1 MRIKHKIIIPV
12 LLFIIA
18 ISIVLPQIIGD
29 NQNPEISPESARDVY
44 NSIEEVDEKK
54 LDELEETAKSAM
66 LLFRDVYA
74 SAAKDSDYEVVLS
87 NETLSL
93 VLDTIG
99 AEGYSVI
106 DSAQELNMKN
116 PERIIQF
123 GNLVNSNQDAETS
136 YFVVRSDGTLS
147 MNTLSYTNGIGRL
160 IAISLEFDSSLEP
173 SIYAEGQYDLL
184 SIHYSK
190 KGWLIYD
197 RDISNM
203 NINKKFNIDSHT
215 LVRVKPYDET
225 CRQLCRKYVTPV
237 GYYENNLFTSSWTET
252 DYKDLDFNCLF
263 PILYGMFYNTDSLT
277 MYSANNLY
285 DLIDNTRLHII
296 PSSQFEEVIK
306 RYFNISSEQ
315 INSLSDFSTSLGG
328 YYMCGY
334 NTGYYSVVP
343 RIPEPEVVD
352 YWYNTDGTLTL
363 KVDAVFSW
371 YGTDKAFTHEVTVRD
386 TETGFEYVSNYVHES
401 DDNIFPEWKLHDER
415 IQQIRS
421 LNA

>member
-1 MRIKHKIIIPV
+1 MKNKHKIIISV

-18 ISIVLPQIIGD
+18 LSVILPQIIGD
-29 NQNPEISPESARDVY
+29 NQNTEISPESARDEY
-44 NSIEEVDEKK
+44 NSIEEVDKKK

-93 VLDTIG
+93 IADAIG

-116 PERIIQF
+116 PERIIRF
-123 GNLVNSNQDAETS
+123 GSLVNSDQDAEAS
-136 YFVVRSDGTLS
+136 YFSVRSDGTLS
-147 MNTLSYTNGIGRL
+147 MNTLSYTNGTGKL
-160 IAISLEFDSSLEP
+160 IAISVEFDSSLEP

-184 SIHYSK
+184 SICYTE
-190 KGWLIYD
+190 KGRLIYD

-203 NINKKFNIDSHT
+203 NINKKFNVDSHT
-215 LVRVKPYDET
+215 LVRVKPYDEA
-225 CRQLCRKYVTPV
+225 CRQLCRKYVSPV
-237 GYYENNLFTSSWTET
+237 GYYENNLFTSSWTEA

-263 PILYGMFYNTDSLT
+263 PILYGMVYSTDPLT
-277 MYSANNLY
+277 MYSANDLF
-285 DLIDNTRLHII
+285 DLIDNTQLHII
-296 PSSQFEEVIK
+296 PSFKFEEVIK
-306 RYFNISSEQ
+306 SYFSIPSERL
-315 INSLSDFSTSLGG
+315 NSLADFSTGLGG

-334 NTGYYSVVP
+334 NTGYYNVVP

-352 YWYNTDGTLTL
+352 YWYNDDGTLTL

-386 TETGFEYVSNYVHES
+386 TETGFEYVSNYVYES
-401 DDNIFPEWKLHDER
+401 EDNIFPEWKLHDER
-415 IQQIRS
+415 IQQLNS
-421 LNA
+421 LNS

>member
-1 MRIKHKIIIPV
+1 MKNKHKIIISVV
-12 LLFIIA
+12 LLIIA
-18 ISIVLPQIIGD
+18 LSVILPQIIGD
-29 NQNPEISPESARDVY
+29 NQNMEISPESAQDVY
-44 NSIEEVDEKK
+44 NSIEEVDKKK

-74 SAAKDSDYEVVLS
+74 SAAKDSDYEVVIS

-93 VLDTIG
+93 VVDAIG

-147 MNTLSYTNGIGRL
+147 MNTLSYTNGIGKL
-160 IAISLEFDSSLEP
+160 IAISVEFDSSLEP
-173 SIYAEGQYDLL
+173 SIYAEGQYDLPNI
-184 SIHYSK
+184 SYTE

-197 RDISNM
+197 RDITNM
-203 NINKKFNIDSHT
+203 SINKKFNIDSHT
-215 LVRVKPYDET
+215 LVRVKPYDDT

-237 GYYENNLFTSSWTET
+237 GYYENNLFTSSWTEA

-263 PILYGMFYNTDSLT
+263 PILYGMFYNTDPLT
-277 MYSANNLY
+277 MYSANDLY

-306 RYFNISSEQ
+306 SYFNISSEQ
-315 INSLSDFSTSLGG
+315 LNSLADFSTSLGG

-386 TETGFEYVSNYVHES
+386 TETGFEYVSNYVYES
-401 DDNIFPEWKLHDER
+401 EDNIFPKMTLQGER
-415 IQQIRS
+415 LIQMKQYC
-421 LNA
+421 